1 MALGLEDL
9 WSQILWCA
17 AQGPGLVR
25 NFLGESKVCDD
36 DVAFSIQENVFRL
49 EVSVDNTERVEV
61 GEGAD
66 NLGRE
71 KQNCV
76 FRKSFSFSEVRKQLS
91 AAYVG
96 KQEVELATVFGAT
109 QQRDEE
115 WVADFLELIMF

>member
-36 DVAFSIQENVFRL
+36 DVAFSVQENVFRL
-49 EVSVDNTERVEV
+49 EVSVDNTEGVEV

-66 NLGRE
+66 NFGRVE
-71 KQNCV
+71 QGGGGGET
-76 FRKSFSFSEVRKQLS
+76 SSHSEIGEELSTTNVREH
-91 AAYVG
+91 
-96 KQEVELATVFGAT
+96 EVEVGMVF
-109 QQRDEE
+109 
-115 WVADFLELIMF
+115 VAPGQG